1 MKLTILGCSGS
12 VPSPDSPCSGYL
24 VESGDTRILL
34 DLGNGALGAL
44 QRHLD
49 PFRLDAVLFSHLHPD
64 HCADMAAL
72 TVLRRYY
79 PNPPYDPTA
88 NRLPVHAPGAAPDRF
103 AALDAPN
110 ATDRIG
116 ADLSDVFDFR
126 ALSGAPLR
134 IGPFEVRPVPVA
146 HVCPGSWGFRVAAE
160 GAVLAYT
167 GDTGPCPQL
176 GELAADADVLLSEAS
191 WPDSPD
197 APADVHLSGRQAG
210 EVAESAGARRLL
222 LTHLQPW
229 SDRDRIVGEA
239 RHVFRG
245 PSELVEAGAVYEV

>member
-12 VPSPDSPCSGYL
+12 VPAPDSPCSGYL
-24 VESGDTRILL
+24 VESGGTRLLL

-49 PFRLDAVLFSHLHPD
+49 PFLLDAVLFSHLHPD
-64 HCADMAAL
+64 HCADIAAL

-79 PNPPYDPTA
+79 PNPPHDPTA
-88 NRLPVHAPGAAPDRF
+88 NRLPVHAPDEAPDRF
-103 AALDAPN
+103 AALDAPS
-110 ATDRIG
+110 AAERTG

-126 ALSGAPLR
+126 PLTGEPFR

-146 HVCPGSWGFRVAAE
+146 HVCSPSWGFRVEAE
-160 GAVLAYT
+160 DKVLAYT
-167 GDTGPCPQL
+167 GDTGPCAEL
-176 GELAADADVLLSEAS
+176 DELAAGADVLLSEAS

-197 APADVHLSGRQAG
+197 APEDVHLSGRQAG

-229 SDRDRIVGEA
+229 SDRARILDEA
-239 RHVFRG
+239 RNAFRG
-245 PSELVEAGAVYEV
+245 PSELVEAGSAHEV